1 MDVGAALS
9 ALERAGTE
17 QNRKI
22 YAKHGYPEP
31 MFGVSFAMLRQLAKD
46 IGQDQGLAEDLWVSG
61 NADARNLAAMIA
73 DPDALTRAIA
83 DDWVATAGCHTIIDE
98 VAKVVARSP
107 LALPCMAEWIGSD
120 DEWIGRAGWSV
131 MSALATWHPE
141 VPDASFTPYI
151 AVIERRIGGAQNRT
165 REAMNSALIA
175 IGGRSAA
182 LAEPAIAAARRI
194 GPVEIDHGQTACE
207 TPDAVAYIQ
216 KMRAR
221 ADGGKVSSTSERVT
235 SRMKVLSSE
244 ETTRPMPVSKRAET
258 VREAAARPRRA
269 APAKKAAAVKTPGA
283 ANKLALAKT
292 LAAKQPAAKAAAK
305 KPVAKKPA
313 AAKKAAAKKPA
324 AKKPAA
330 KKPAA
335 KKRGR

>member
-22 YAKHGYPEP
+22 YARHGYPEP
-31 MFGVSFAMLRQLAKD
+31 MFGVSFAVLRQLGKD
-46 IGQDQGLAEDLWVSG
+46 IGQDQGLAEDLWASG

-73 DPDALTRAIA
+73 DPDALTRAVA
-83 DDWVATAGCHTIIDE
+83 DEWVATAGCHTIIDE

-107 LALPCMAEWIGSD
+107 LALPCMAEWVGSD

-131 MSALATWHPE
+131 MSALATWHLE

-216 KMRAR
+216 RMRGR
-221 ADGGKVSSTSERVT
+221 ADGGKVSATSERVT

-258 VREAAARPRRA
+258 VREAATRPVRARAVKP
-269 APAKKAAAVKTPGA
+269 AAAKTPGA
-283 ANKLALAKT
+283 ATKLALAKR
-292 LAAKQPAAKAAAK
+292 LAAKQPAAK
-305 KPVAKKPA
+305 
-313 AAKKAAAKKPA
+313 PA
-324 AKKPAA
+324 AKQPAAKQPAAKQPAA